1 MVRLLIFT
9 YAAAGLGH
17 LRVTGALVS
26 GRPRNHSYEL
36 LGTSDPMVTKIHRL
50 TSINPIAKKI
60 GEAFQYG
67 LLEDIFTK
75 AYVWYLRHNT
85 KEVYERV
92 LHMIE
97 EKPDAEGV
105 TIVATHFGLAHQIAE
120 IKNKIKR
127 KIGKQVDVVVQVTD
141 DTSQHIWCIRGA
153 DITFVPSQQ
162 TKEELEVYAKQQ
174 GINIHAEVSPYPTN
188 PSFAKKIERSIET
201 REEAFKKGSD
211 RPINVI
217 VPISGAAVGLKYLT
231 KFLLELDRSSK
242 KFHFWIV
249 AKRSD
254 QTKRFL
260 STIGKLRWIQLIT
273 GRSDNETVGLYE
285 KVYRENLIHAE
296 VTKPSEQAFKAL
308 IPPTMI
314 GGSVLLFTEPIG
326 RQEKDNI
333 VFLKRHKLLVEDED
347 IKEKMTG
354 ESHYPRG
361 VLLPL
366 DPKNAARC
374 VLTCMDD
381 EYFKKMT
388 ADFSYSPESMMS
400 SEISERGTWLFWEQ
414 LRLLGMI

>member
-1 MVRLLIFT
+1 
-9 YAAAGLGH
+9 
-17 LRVTGALVS
+17 
-26 GRPRNHSYEL
+26 
-36 LGTSDPMVTKIHRL
+36 
-50 TSINPIAKKI
+50 
-60 GEAFQYG
+60 
-67 LLEDIFTK
+67 
-75 AYVWYLRHNT
+75 
-85 KEVYERV
+85 
-92 LHMIE
+92 
-97 EKPDAEGV
+97 
-105 TIVATHFGLAHQIAE
+105 
-120 IKNKIKR
+120 
-127 KIGKQVDVVVQVTD
+127 
-141 DTSQHIWCIRGA
+141 
-153 DITFVPSQQ
+153 
-162 TKEELEVYAKQQ
+162 
-174 GINIHAEVSPYPTN
+174 
-188 PSFAKKIERSIET
+188 
-201 REEAFKKGSD
+201 